1 MMNLILMGP
10 PGAGKGTQAEYI
22 ERKYWIPRI
31 STGEMFRAAARF
43 GTELGLQA
51 KQLMDVGQLVPDEIT
66 IGIVRARL
74 AERDCIKGFLLDGF
88 PRTVAQA
95 EALDGILADWN
106 KKIDAVVNIVVPNE
120 ILTMRLS
127 GRRTC
132 SQCGATY
139 HIRFNP
145 PGDDMIC
152 DICGGEVRQRSDDLE
167 ETVAK
172 RLAIYAE
179 QTKPLTDFYARR
191 DLLIN
196 INGDQSLEAVFRDI
210 VKSLEKGTTKEV

>member
-22 ERKYWIPRI
+22 ERKYWLPRI

-51 KQLMDVGQLVPDEIT
+51 KQLMDAGQLVPDEIT
-66 IGIVRARL
+66 NGIVRARL

-88 PRTVAQA
+88 PRTIAQA

-106 KKIDAVVNIVVPNE
+106 KKLDAVINIEVPTDVLIVRN
-120 ILTMRLS
+120 S

-132 SQCGATY
+132 SQCGANY
-139 HIRFNP
+139 HTQFNP
-145 PGDDMIC
+145 PLVTNQC
-152 DICGGEVRQRSDDLE
+152 DICEGQLQQRSDDVE
-167 ETVAK
+167 DTIVK
-172 RLAIYAE
+172 KLATYAE

-191 DLLIN
+191 GLLIN
-196 INGDQSLEAVFRDI
+196 INGDQSLNAVFKDI
-210 VKSLEKGTTKEV
+210 VRSLEKSTTKAV